1 MGFVNWLSQ
10 GLDMSLRVHSLDD
23 RYNEDGRE
31 IAETAKNRK
40 RSFRTWAYRYQV
52 GSPQRKCFSSSTQTS
67 KPSVNRSASRGENR
81 GQMHCSTFCSHAYD
95 QSIFYWAI
103 SKAFIACAWPTL
115 ANTPCVYFSSF
126 IYRHFPLCLPRIAY
140 GVLEKKKPKRSL
152 KWWMHHT
159 LGSNSRQ
166 SACVFN

>member
-52 GSPQRKCFSSSTQTS
+52 GSPQRKCSSSSTQTS
-67 KPSVNRSASRGENR
+67 KPSVNRSLPGGKSWTNAMLNLP
-81 GQMHCSTFCSHAYD
+81 Q
-95 QSIFYWAI
+95 
-103 SKAFIACAWPTL
+103 
-115 ANTPCVYFSSF
+115 PCVRSIDFLLSNIEGIHCVCLTYARQYPVFVLFFFHLSAFSSLSSSYC
-126 IYRHFPLCLPRIAY
+126 IWSIR
-140 GVLEKKKPKRSL
+140 KKKTKTLIKMMNAS
-152 KWWMHHT
+152 HT
-159 LGSNSRQ
+159 GK
-166 SACVFN
+166 